1 MVQVNNLLAA
11 GALCCTL
18 IGAAYGTIITPLQHE
33 VEKQGIAI
41 TRSIETES
49 QARMNTLTLGKQD
62 IRIEQNDRRIQLGE
76 INAAKR
82 EVQMEHLTDAIKEL
96 TEIIRDRNTQ

>member
-1 MVQVNNLLAA
+1 
-11 GALCCTL
+11 
-18 IGAAYGTIITPLQHE
+18 
-33 VEKQGIAI
+33 
-41 TRSIETES
+41 
-49 QARMNTLTLGKQD
+49 MNTLTLGKQD

-96 TEIIRDRNTQ
+96 TDIIRDRNNIE